1 MDKLREKLK
10 GNLGIFLHK
19 ILNDILILLLISYA
33 LLLVSEGVIPG
44 LVGAYLSFT
53 KLTLLVFAILGG
65 IIYLGRLNDI
75 GFEFNKKK
83 TALFYGLIIF
93 FIILAINSLLKF
105 TWWEIATI
113 TIASIFLLCYLN
125 KNFKES

>member
-65 IIYLGRLNDI
+65 MIYLGRLNNI
-75 GFEFNKKK
+75 SFEFNKKK

-93 FIILAINSLLKF
+93 FIILVINSLLKF
-105 TWWEIATI
+105 TWWEISIIVA
-113 TIASIFLLCYLN
+113 ASLALLFYLY
-125 KNFKES
+125 KNFLK